1 MVSISNDIL
10 GPFEDDKAVNVRD
23 LLQLI
28 AQIQLRIVAHGL
40 VNDAVH
46 DDLDDLAFLI
56 VNYY

>member
-23 LLQLI
+23 LLDLI
-28 AQIQLRIVAHGL
+28 AQIQLRIEAHGL
-40 VNDAVH
+40 QNDAVH
-46 DDLDDLAFLI
+46 DDLEDLSFLI